1 MPTWLD
7 QWCAGRRHKRR
18 QRLRDQGLP
27 SDQYCLRDG
36 LAAREDA
43 FDAFRE
49 ATRFEE
55 AGEGIPLP
63 LAFTSMFANFFIMDE
78 DAPLSR
84 SFQLSADLAA
94 EMVNVIP
101 TPESVAR
108 TRALIGQEESIYID
122 IPTGTIAVGPFAE
135 LRAIFIEP
143 WAIDLYKP
151 NSHGEMEERVLR
163 FCVVVTP
170 RGKFGSRHLLWQDDR
185 SQSAADNLRWPA
197 ENAEERAMPTF
208 DEILLQADLSVDQ
221 LQDDVERLA
230 YVALERAREME
241 LSARDRA
248 HGAQEGGLN
257 EREVPF
263 LPVDHPRRAP
273 GRAGEVRDR
282 FSLFHVRRLVA
293 VRAPAEVRE
302 GTIERQ
308 AWQLGRRV
316 TVKGHWRRQPVGPRE
331 SRERRQIWIAE
342 HQKGPVT
349 GLPRQPMQP
358 L

>member
-7 QWCAGRRHKRR
+7 RWCAGRRHKRR
-18 QRLRDQGLP
+18 QRFWDRGLP
-27 SDQYCLRDG
+27 SDQHCLRDG

-43 FDAFRE
+43 FDAFRSY
-49 ATRFEE
+49 EE

-94 EMVNVIP
+94 EMVNVVP

-143 WAIDLYKP
+143 WEIDLYEP
-151 NSHGEMEERVLR
+151 NSNGDMEERVLR

-185 SQSAADNLRWPA
+185 TQCAAENGRWPA
-197 ENAEERAMPTF
+197 ENAEELAMPTF
-208 DEILLQADLSVDQ
+208 DEILLQAGLSVDQ

-230 YVALERAREME
+230 YVALERARELE
-241 LSARDRA
+241 LSARDRE

-257 EREVPF
+257 ERDVPF
-263 LPVDHPRRAP
+263 LSVDHSRRAP

-293 VRAPAEVRE
+293 RAPVDVRE
-302 GTIERQ
+302 GTVLRQ
-308 AWQLGRRV
+308 PWQLGRRV
-316 TVKGHWRRQPVGPRE
+316 TVKGHWKRQPVGPRG
-331 SRERRQIWIAE
+331 SHTRRRIWIAE
-342 HQKGPVT
+342 HQKGPVD
-349 GLPRQPMQP
+349 GLPRQPMQE

>member
-36 LAAREDA
+36 LAAREDV

-84 SFQLSADLAA
+84 SFQLSAALAA

-122 IPTGTIAVGPFAE
+122 IPTGTIAVGPGAE
-135 LRAIFIEP
+135 LRAIFVEP
-143 WAIDLYKP
+143 WAIDLYEP
-151 NSHGEMEERVLR
+151 NSLGEMEERVLR

-170 RGKFGSRHLLWQDDR
+170 RRIVGSLHLLWQDDR
-185 SQSAADNLRWPA
+185 SQSAAANLLQHA
-197 ENAEERAMPTF
+197 ENAEERAIHT
-208 DEILLQADLSVDQ
+208 L
-221 LQDDVERLA
+221 
-230 YVALERAREME
+230 Y
-241 LSARDRA
+241 
-248 HGAQEGGLN
+248 
-257 EREVPF
+257 
-263 LPVDHPRRAP
+263 
-273 GRAGEVRDR
+273 
-282 FSLFHVRRLVA
+282 
-293 VRAPAEVRE
+293 
-302 GTIERQ
+302 
-308 AWQLGRRV
+308 
-316 TVKGHWRRQPVGPRE
+316 
-331 SRERRQIWIAE
+331 
-342 HQKGPVT
+342 
-349 GLPRQPMQP
+349 
-358 L
+358 